1 MYRPVFSLGTPAST
15 LVLPLLFQGKR
26 MKHTTRL
33 ASFFAVLL
41 CVSVAR
47 AAEPAKDDA
56 KSIQGTWKF
65 VSWLAEG
72 REETIPDSM
81 RVIIN
86 AETLLIGRGES
97 TPQDTT
103 GFKYTIDPAKDPK
116 QMDWLVQLDPDHT
129 IRQLAIYSLDRDTLK
144 INCAAADKP
153 RPTNFENN
161 KGRFETVWILKRVV
175 LIAKPTEK

>member
-1 MYRPVFSLGTPAST
+1 MKRTRP
-15 LVLPLLFQGKR
+15 
-26 MKHTTRL
+26 L
-33 ASFFAVLL
+33 ASFVAVLL
-41 CVSVAR
+41 CLSAGK
-47 AAEPAKDDA
+47 AAEPPKDDA
-56 KSIQGTWKF
+56 KNVQGTWKI

-72 REETIPDSM
+72 REETVPESM
-81 RVIIN
+81 RVIIS
-86 AETLLIGRGES
+86 AETLVIGRGGT

-129 IRQLAIYSLDRDTLK
+129 IRQLAIYSLDSDTLK

-161 KGRFETVWILKRVV
+161 KGRSESVWILKRIVQ
-175 LIAKPTEK
+175 IAKPTDK

>member
-1 MYRPVFSLGTPAST
+1 
-15 LVLPLLFQGKR
+15 
-26 MKHTTRL
+26 MKHL
-33 ASFFAVLL
+33 ARIVLMVAIFL
-41 CVSVAR
+41 CLS
-47 AAEPAKDDA
+47 AAKNTEPVRDDA
-56 KSIQGTWKF
+56 KNIQGTWKF

-72 REETIPDSM
+72 REETVPDSM

-103 GFKYTIDPAKDPK
+103 GFKYTIDAVKDPK

-129 IRQLAIYSLDRDTLK
+129 IRQLAIYSLDGDTLK

-161 KGRFETVWILKRVV
+161 KGRFEAVWTLKRVV
-175 LIAKPTEK
+175 LIAKPTDK